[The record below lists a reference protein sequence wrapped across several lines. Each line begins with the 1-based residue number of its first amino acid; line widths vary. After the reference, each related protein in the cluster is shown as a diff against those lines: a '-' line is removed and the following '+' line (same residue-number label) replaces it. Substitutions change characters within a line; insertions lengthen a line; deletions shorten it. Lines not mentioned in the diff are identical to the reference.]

1 MIFFVLDG
9 VDQLLRQGV
18 IQPAFKALSDFV
30 AFPLRMGM
38 ILLVAAHGFRLMKG
52 HTQGLSS
59 VDVGWLILKMALV
72 TELLINWPFFND
84 LVYTTVWGT
93 YTELADVLAKTLIS
107 KRDAI
112 FDTWGVG
119 LPGVT
124 MFSLKASTLDAA
136 FVGQLESAFLDMVA
150 EPKFVTLSGDTA
162 KLTVPIP
169 KIPFVG
175 GTVDIDK
182 FEIPIPMVFPNLI
195 GNIAGLIRFVMT
207 IVLFA
212 SVFIVMLLSRLGLVS
227 CLAVAP
233 IFIALALFE
242 HTRSYTDAWFRG
254 MLGFILTPLLL
265 VLILM
270 IADACSGILE
280 GRARAGWPLMPSALS
295 LIGPAIA
302 YLLVYYALAKS
313 VASIPQF
320 ASGLV
325 GSMLSHVGG
334 EAAHSLIGGMHK
346 GIDAGIGAAKGAVK
360 GFAMGGPAGA
370 KLGAAKGAAGAMR

>member
-9 VDQLLRQGV
+9 VDAVLREGV
-18 IQPAFKALSDFV
+18 IEPGYRALSGFV
-30 AFPLRMGM
+30 ATPLRMGM

-52 HTQGLSS
+52 HIQGLSA

-72 TELLINWPFFND
+72 TELLISWDFFNQ
-84 LVYTTVWGT
+84 LIFQTVWGT
-93 YTELADVLAKTLIS
+93 YTGLADGMASLLSDGRDKWIGTVKGTVVLYRAHSTM
-107 KRDAI
+107 
-112 FDTWGVG
+112 VG
-119 LPGVT
+119 LSGSV
-124 MFSLKASTLDAA
+124 LDAA
-136 FVGQLESAFLDMVA
+136 FAEQLNGALAQVFAVPSIF
-150 EPKFVTLSGDTA
+150 KTS
-162 KLTVPIP
+162 VPIDVP
-169 KIPFVG
+169 VPG
-175 GTVDIDK
+175 YK
-182 FEIPIPMVFPNLI
+182 FTLHFPVWLPNILA
-195 GNIAGLIRFVMT
+195 NIAGLIAVVMT
-207 IVLFA
+207 VVLFA
-212 SVFIVMLLSRLGLVS
+212 SVFVVLLISRLGLTS

-233 IFIALALFE
+233 IFIALGLFE

-265 VLILM
+265 VIVLVVADASIGLIDQVPASGTPIQLFAPAVAYLIL
-270 IADACSGILE
+270 
-280 GRARAGWPLMPSALS
+280 
-295 LIGPAIA
+295 
-302 YLLVYYALAKS
+302 YYALAKS

-346 GIDAGIGAAKGAVK
+346 GIDAGLGAAKGAVK